1 MKAFFKSKTIRTQLV
16 GFAAMVLAMFGIDIS
31 PEDQATVAAAI
42 MAVVNVA
49 GIVVRYKTTEP
60 MSAKR

>member
-16 GFAAMVLAMFGIDIS
+16 GFAAMVLAMFGIDVS
-31 PEDQATVAAAI
+31 PADQAMFATAI

-49 GIVVRYKTTEP
+49 GIVVRYMTKEP
-60 MSAKR
+60 MSAK